1 MNDAAST
8 HTLFPKVY
16 AALRTLAERRL
27 RRERSGHS
35 LSPSDL
41 VHEVYLRLL
50 KDGSGDW
57 ENRSHFFF
65 VAAEAIRRILVE
77 HARRRLAMRHGGGLT
92 RVPLDERIEGIGPA
106 EEVVAL
112 DEGLE
117 ILEHRYPRKARVV
130 TLRYFAGFSVEETAA
145 LLGVSTGT
153 VKLDW
158 TFARAWLRRTLK
170 HGPD

>member
-1 MNDAAST
+1 MSDAPST
-8 HTLFPKVY
+8 RTLFPKVY
-16 AALRTLAERRL
+16 ATLRSLAERRL
-27 RRERSGHS
+27 RRERPGHS

-50 KDGSGDW
+50 KDGSGSW
-57 ENRSHFFF
+57 VNPSHFYF
-65 VAAEAIRRILVE
+65 VAAEAFRRILVE
-77 HARRRLAMRHGGGLT
+77 RARRRLAMRHGGGLT

-112 DEGLE
+112 DEGMELLE
-117 ILEHRYPRKARVV
+117 RRYPRKARVV
-130 TLRYFAGFSVEETAA
+130 KLRYFAGFSVEETAK
-145 LLGVSTGT
+145 LLGVSAGT